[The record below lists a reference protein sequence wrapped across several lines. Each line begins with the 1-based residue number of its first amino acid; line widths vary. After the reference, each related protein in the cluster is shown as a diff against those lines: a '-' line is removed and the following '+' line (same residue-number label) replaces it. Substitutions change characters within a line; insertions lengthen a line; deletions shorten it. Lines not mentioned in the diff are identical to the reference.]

1 MASNLIDM
9 RLLEVRSGVFFEYPK
24 FSNVDKNIMFFLPFW
39 ENPVITEAK
48 EARIV
53 EYNPINRGSTLFTH
67 VGANS
72 RNLTIEFNLTV
83 PHIMKSI
90 NSVLNSK
97 KLVEHL
103 STEKEKERF
112 NSKNPFEGTIPTT
125 RAEDNI
131 NLWKTLVI
139 ENNAGSI
146 GGDPGEDISSFHRVQ
161 NPNLFGGTTMRARND
176 GGDPNFVNQAAADYD
191 RGFSYNP
198 NAHEPDM
205 LANAFR
211 EMAPDQSG
219 SDLRYVLK
227 PEAEPEKKGGALN
240 AINTAVYILEIIRS
254 CVAGNAKTSVLG
266 PPILRLRHG
275 AAYNDVP
282 MICRDYNISIIEEAG
297 YDLKTLIPN
306 RMVITLNTSEIRT
319 GDFGTFKPGKW
330 MRRDNVAGYEAVFEH
345 GSADPG
351 YLK

>member
-1 MASNLIDM
+1 MVTSSAN
-9 RLLEVRSGVFFEYPK
+9 
-24 FSNVDKNIMFFLPFW
+24 
-39 ENPVITEAK
+39 
-48 EARIV
+48 
-53 EYNPINRGSTLFTH
+53 NPINRGSSLFAH

-97 KLVEHL
+97 KLVESL

-112 NSKNPFEGTIPTT
+112 NSKNPFEGAIPTT

-131 NLWKTLVI
+131 RLWKQLVI
-139 ENNAGSI
+139 ENNLGRNKELPSQ
-146 GGDPGEDISSFHRVQ
+146 DPGLPFEDYGTITGVQ
-161 NPNLFGGTTMRARND
+161 NQISLDVEGPVQATENLRTGKVTKHVDNSLIPLNESPTA
-176 GGDPNFVNQAAADYD
+176 
-191 RGFSYNP
+191 
-198 NAHEPDM
+198 
-205 LANAFR
+205 
-211 EMAPDQSG
+211 
-219 SDLRYVLK
+219 LK
-227 PEAEPEKKGGALN
+227 

-254 CVAGNAKTSVLG
+254 CVAGHAKSSVLG

-330 MRRDNVAGYEAVFEH
+330 MSRDNVAGYEAVFEH